1 MACHSAHS
9 ADRIGHLHQET
20 KVASYEVGNCVE
32 QTILLRVCNKSG
44 SADAG
49 RTTSTALSN
58 FIGAQ
63 AIASA

>member
-1 MACHSAHS
+1 MACRSAHS
-9 ADRIGHLHQET
+9 ADRIGHLNQET
-20 KVASYEVGNCVE
+20 EVAGYEVGNCVK
-32 QTILLRVCNKSG
+32 QTILLRVCNEGG

-49 RTTSTALSN
+49 RTTSTALSD